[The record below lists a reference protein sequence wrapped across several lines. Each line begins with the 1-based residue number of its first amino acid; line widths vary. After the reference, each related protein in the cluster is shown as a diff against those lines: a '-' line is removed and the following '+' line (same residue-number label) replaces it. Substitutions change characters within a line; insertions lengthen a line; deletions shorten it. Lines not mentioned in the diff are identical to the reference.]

1 VARVWPSYDNTETA
15 YYCISGCVGDFPQL
29 ARQRR
34 DEQGI
39 YSKRLSRDSRAK
51 SDVLNYTKAH
61 HPTRLDKTVLS
72 RRVWRCELSI
82 TWFPKVPFQNLLS
95 PPISAERKLSG
106 NPGAQKSQQRQAGD
120 SGVQG
125 NQEGSGT
132 FGMHPLF
139 PGLRGFV
146 YLVRTRDAGRR
157 DKLMCHDGYQCN
169 VMM

>member
-15 YYCISGCVGDFPQL
+15 YYCISGCVGDFPQS

-39 YSKRLSRDSRAK
+39 YSKRLSRDYRAK

-61 HPTRLDKTVLS
+61 RPTRLDKTVLS

-120 SGVQG
+120 SGARQSGGQWDVWHASIVPWVERIRIPRAD
-125 NQEGSGT
+125 EG
-132 FGMHPLF
+132 
-139 PGLRGFV
+139 RGPP
-146 YLVRTRDAGRR
+146 R
-157 DKLMCHDGYQCN
+157 
-169 VMM
+169 